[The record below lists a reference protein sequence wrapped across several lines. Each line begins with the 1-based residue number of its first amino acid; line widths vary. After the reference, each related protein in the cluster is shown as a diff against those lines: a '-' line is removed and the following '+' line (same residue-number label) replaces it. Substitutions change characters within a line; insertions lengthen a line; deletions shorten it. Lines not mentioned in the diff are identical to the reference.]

1 MSLGTSLPEIGVNNL
16 WAPFLNFN
24 IRTFLY
30 GDDAKCVGLFAL
42 RELNG
47 S

>member
-1 MSLGTSLPEIGVNNL
+1 MGLGTSLPEKGVNNL

-24 IRTFLY
+24 NHALLY
-30 GDDAKCVGLFAL
+30 GDDAKGVGLFVL
-42 RELNG
+42 GELNG